1 MISMNSKKVAVM
13 IQARVDSKRFPCKV
27 LAKIEN
33 KPMIWHIINRI
44 KSIKTVNQII
54 LLTTKRTE
62 DKILLKI
69 ANDFRVIGFAG
80 HTHDVLKRYYECAK
94 KYNVN
99 TIVRITGDCPLIDPY
114 LMRKMMTMY
123 SNNKLDYLS
132 NTLTPTFPDGL
143 DTEIFS
149 FKTLEIMNKNAKLH
163 SEREHVTSYIR
174 NNINKFKTFNLEN
187 SKNLSDL
194 RWTVD
199 EPRDLQF
206 VRKIYA
212 QMRPELIFSMN
223 DVLSIISNNPKITN
237 INKEIIRNEGYL
249 ISLEKDKKKSKH

>member
-1 MISMNSKKVAVM
+1 MNSKNVSVM
-13 IQARVDSKRFPCKV
+13 IQARVGSKRFPQKV

-33 KPMIWHIINRI
+33 KPMIWHVINRI
-44 KSIKTVNQII
+44 KSIKTVHQTI

-69 ANDFRVIGFAG
+69 ANDSGAIGFAG

-94 KYNVN
+94 KHDVDM
-99 TIVRITGDCPLIDPY
+99 IVRITGDCPLIDPD
-114 LMRKMMTMY
+114 LVRRMMMFY
-123 SNNKLDYLS
+123 SRNNLDYLS
-132 NTLTPTFPDGL
+132 NILIPTFPDGL

-149 FKTLEIMNKNAKLH
+149 FKTLEIMNKNAKLP
-163 SEREHVTSYIR
+163 SEREHVTAYIR

-199 EPRDLQF
+199 EPCDLQF
-206 VRKIYA
+206 VRRIYS
-212 QMRPELIFSMN
+212 QMRPELIFSMK
-223 DVLSIISNNPKITN
+223 DVLSIISKNPKIAD
-237 INKEIIRNEGYL
+237 INQGIIRNEGYL
-249 ISLEKDKKKSKH
+249 ISLEKDKKKAKH